1 MIGEVRTM
9 LQLRALDTWGGG
21 NRDWLKARHHF
32 AVEAQ
37 GNPAH
42 ARLGNLVVW
51 NDDEIAP
58 HSGFPMHGH
67 RDMEI
72 VTYVRE
78 GVLQHEDSLRGK
90 GEISAGNVQVITAG
104 RGMRHS
110 EYNDT
115 DAYLRIFQIWLLPRR
130 LGLDPRWAT
139 KPFADMQRSG
149 RLMPIASGFPEDQ
162 DALRIEA
169 DARVLG
175 ATVEAGQRIT
185 YPLPSTRYG
194 YLVPARGRVMV
205 NDQQV
210 GERDGIAIAG
220 EPGIAI
226 TAIEPAEIILV
237 DTA

>member
-1 MIGEVRTM
+1 M
-9 LQLRALDTWGGG
+9 LQLRALVTLGDA
-21 NRDWLKARHHF
+21 NSDWLKARHHF
-32 AVEAQ
+32 AVDSQ
-37 GNPAH
+37 GNHTH
-42 ARLGNLVVW
+42 AQLGNLVVW

-78 GVLQHEDSLRGK
+78 GVLQHEDSSGGR
-90 GEISAGNVQVITAG
+90 GEIGARNVQVITAG

-110 EYNDT
+110 ESNDT

-130 LGLDPRWAT
+130 HGLDPRWAT

-162 DALRIEA
+162 DSLRIEA

-226 TAIEPAEIILV
+226 TAIEPAEIMLV

>member
-1 MIGEVRTM
+1 M
-9 LQLRALDTWGGG
+9 LQLRALVTLGGAS
-21 NRDWLKARHHF
+21 RDWLKARHHF
-32 AVEAQ
+32 GVDSQ
-37 GNPAH
+37 GNHTH
-42 ARLGNLVVW
+42 AQLGNLVVW

-78 GVLQHEDSLRGK
+78 GVLQHEDSSGGR
-90 GEISAGNVQVITAG
+90 GEIAARNVQVITAG
-104 RGMRHS
+104 RGVRHS

-115 DAYLRIFQIWLLPRR
+115 DATLRIFQIWLLPRQR
-130 LGLDPRWAT
+130 DLDPRWAT
-139 KPFADMQRSG
+139 KPFADTQRSG

-162 DALRIEA
+162 DALRIES

-175 ATVEAGQRIT
+175 ATVEAGQRIK
-185 YPLPSTRYG
+185 YPLASTRYG
-194 YLVPARGRVMV
+194 YLVPTRGRVMV

>member
-1 MIGEVRTM
+1 M
-9 LQLRALDTWGGG
+9 LQLRALDTLGGG
-21 NRDWLKARHHF
+21 DHDWLTARHHF
-32 AVEAQ
+32 AVDSR

-42 ARLGNLVVW
+42 ARLGSLVVW

-78 GVLQHEDSLRGK
+78 GVLKHEDSSGGR
-90 GEISAGNVQVITAG
+90 GEIRQGNVQAITAG
-104 RGMRHS
+104 RGIRHS
-110 EYNDT
+110 EYNET
-115 DAYLRIFQIWLLPRR
+115 DARLRIFQIWLLPRR
-130 LGLDPRWAT
+130 LGLEPYWAA
-139 KPFADMQRSG
+139 KPVADMQRAG
-149 RLMPIASGFPEDQ
+149 RLVPIASGFPEDRG
-162 DALRIEA
+162 ALRIEA

-175 ATVEAGQRIT
+175 ATVEAGQRIA
-185 YPLPSTRYG
+185 YPLTSTRYG

-220 EPGIAI
+220 ESGIAI